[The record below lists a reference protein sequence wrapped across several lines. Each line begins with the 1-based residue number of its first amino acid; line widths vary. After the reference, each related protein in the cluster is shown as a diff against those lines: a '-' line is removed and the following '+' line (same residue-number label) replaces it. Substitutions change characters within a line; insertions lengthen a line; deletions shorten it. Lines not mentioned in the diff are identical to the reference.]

1 MKTEVLRAARKL
13 GTSVRKHS
21 PLLLTIGAI
30 AGVGAVI
37 FTTSK
42 AAVKTKEEVG
52 ALKYEHFTGGGD
64 NVLPKKEVAK
74 VVAKNYWPVA
84 VTAAGTVGCIIF
96 NHKITSSRI
105 QTATALAGVYKEAYD
120 TYREKV
126 RERIGDNDRREL
138 EADIAAD
145 KVREAGITPDL
156 IPGEGVLFIE
166 SLTGQVFR
174 SSVDDIRREERRYND
189 DLRGSDWL
197 SINEWLCHLGLN
209 QMEYQIG
216 ENLGFVEKYDKDGLN
231 IIFTPSDR
239 VFATGE
245 TATVITYEDTLVSY
259 GDFECLNTM

>member
-42 AAVKTKEEVG
+42 AAVKTKEQLED
-52 ALKYEHFTGGGD
+52 KTYDYFTDGD
-64 NVLPKKEVAK
+64 GPVPTKEKAVII
-74 VVAKNYWPVA
+74 AKNYWPVA

-145 KVREAGITPDL
+145 KVREAGVTPDL

-209 QMEYQIG
+209 QMEHQIG
-216 ENLGFVEKYDKDGLN
+216 ENLGFVEKYEKDGLN

-259 GDFECLNTM
+259 GDFECLNTL